1 MTIWS
6 GCLPPISARPFN
18 RRSCCVPLMEEA
30 TPATPTGFHFLPPPK
45 SLFRQGHH
53 LTKQAKRAIIP
64 IQKTV
69 FQTAECGRWCAQV
82 PGAYNYLHK
91 MYTSLSHGSII
102 YSCPS
107 PEKEGEE
114 SSRRHKPSPLA
125 SDRLSLGQGRDLF

>member
-18 RRSCCVPLMEEA
+18 RRSCCVPLVEEA

-69 FQTAECGRWCAQV
+69 FQTAECGHILQTEVKSQCQYVNAISV
-82 PGAYNYLHK
+82 
-91 MYTSLSHGSII
+91 LSV
-102 YSCPS
+102 
-107 PEKEGEE
+107 E
-114 SSRRHKPSPLA
+114 L
-125 SDRLSLGQGRDLF
+125 